1 MLRIKILLVSIF
13 VFFFLNA
20 FSQEL
25 EEKIEKFLLENPEVI
40 LKSLQNFE
48 EKKAKEQEVTNEK
61 IINENL
67 GSLEDSSNGLYDGNK
82 NSKKIIVK
90 FFDFNCSYCKKAH
103 TDVQKLLKKEDV
115 KVVYKNFPILS
126 ENSVFLAKLGIFIA
140 ERDTDSFNSFYK
152 MINENKGRVSKE
164 KLLEITKKL
173 GVNLDE
179 LNNEKV
185 NVRLEKK
192 LKMDIDLANKLGLRG
207 TPAFV
212 VGNEIIFGYIPADEL
227 LNKIN

>member
-1 MLRIKILLVSIF
+1 MHKIKILLVSTYLF
-13 VFFFLNA
+13 LSLNA
-20 FSQEL
+20 LSQGI

-48 EKKAKEQEVTNEK
+48 EKKAKEQEVTNER

-67 GSLEDSSNGLYDGNK
+67 DSLTDSSNGLYSGNI

-103 TDVQKLLKKEDV
+103 TDIQKLIKKEDI

-126 ENSVFLAKLGIFIA
+126 EDSVLLAKLGIFIA
-140 ERDTDSFNSFYK
+140 EKDIDSFNSFYK

-164 KLLEITKKL
+164 KLSEITKKL
-173 GVNLDE
+173 GVSLGE
-179 LNNEKV
+179 LNNEQV
-185 NVRLEKK
+185 NRRLEKK

-212 VGNEIIFGYIPADEL
+212 VGNEIIFGYVPAEEL

>member
-1 MLRIKILLVSIF
+1 MIRIKILSVATF
-13 VFFFLNA
+13 MFFSLNV
-20 FSQEL
+20 FSQAI

-48 EKKAKEQEVTNEK
+48 EKKAKEQEVTNQK

-67 GSLEDSSNGLYDGNK
+67 ESLTDSSNGLFDGNI
-82 NSKKIIVK
+82 NSKKIVVK

-103 TDVQKLLKKEDV
+103 NDIQKLLKKEDV
-115 KVVYKNFPILS
+115 KVIYKNFPILS

-140 ERDTDSFNSFYK
+140 EKDIDSFNSFYK

-164 KLLEITKKL
+164 KLSEITKKL

-179 LNNEKV
+179 LNNEQV
-185 NVRLEKK
+185 NSRLEKK
-192 LKMDIDLANKLGLRG
+192 LKEDVDLANKLGLRG

-212 VGNEIIFGYIPADEL
+212 VGNEIIFGYVPAEEL

>member
-1 MLRIKILLVSIF
+1 MIRIKILLVGIF
-13 VFFFLNA
+13 VFFSLNS

-48 EKKAKEQEVTNEK
+48 EKKVKEQEVTNEK

-67 GSLEDSSNGLYDGNK
+67 SSLEDSSNGLYDGNI

-103 TDVQKLLKKEDV
+103 TDIQKLLKEEDV

-126 ENSVFLAKLGIFIA
+126 DNSVFLAKLGIFIA
-140 ERDTDSFNSFYK
+140 EKDTDSFNSFYK
-152 MINENKGRVSKE
+152 MINENKGRVSKA

-192 LKMDIDLANKLGLRG
+192 LKTDIDLANKLGLRG

-212 VGNEIIFGYIPADEL
+212 VGNQIIFGYVPADEL

>member
-1 MLRIKILLVSIF
+1 MIRIKILLVGIF
-13 VFFFLNA
+13 VFFSLNS

-48 EKKAKEQEVTNEK
+48 EKKVKEQEVTNEK

-67 GSLEDSSNGLYDGNK
+67 SSLEDSSNGLYDGNI

-103 TDVQKLLKKEDV
+103 TDIQKLLKKEDV

-126 ENSVFLAKLGIFIA
+126 DNSVFLAKLGIFIA
-140 ERDTDSFNSFYK
+140 EKGTDSFNSFYK

-164 KLLEITKKL
+164 KLSKITKKL

-192 LKMDIDLANKLGLRG
+192 LKTDIDLANKLGLRG

-212 VGNEIIFGYIPADEL
+212 VGNQIIFGYVPADEL

>member
-1 MLRIKILLVSIF
+1 MIRIKILLVGIF
-13 VFFFLNA
+13 VFFSLNS

-48 EKKAKEQEVTNEK
+48 EKKVKEQEVTNEK

-67 GSLEDSSNGLYDGNK
+67 SSLEDSSNGLYDGNI

-103 TDVQKLLKKEDV
+103 TDIQKLLKKEDV

-126 ENSVFLAKLGIFIA
+126 DNSVFLAKLGIFIA
-140 ERDTDSFNSFYK
+140 EKDTDSFNSFYK

-185 NVRLEKK
+185 NIRLEKK
-192 LKMDIDLANKLGLRG
+192 LKTDIDLANKLGLRG

-212 VGNEIIFGYIPADEL
+212 VGNQIIFGYVPADEL

>member
-1 MLRIKILLVSIF
+1 MIRIKILLVGIF
-13 VFFFLNA
+13 VFFSLSS

-61 IINENL
+61 IINDNL
-67 GSLEDSSNGLYDGNK
+67 SSLEDSSNGLYDGNI

-103 TDVQKLLKKEDV
+103 TDIQKLLKKEDV

-126 ENSVFLAKLGIFIA
+126 DNSVFLAKLGIFIA
-140 ERDTDSFNSFYK
+140 EKGADSFNSFYK

-164 KLLEITKKL
+164 KLLKITKKL

-192 LKMDIDLANKLGLRG
+192 LKTDIDLANKLGLRG

-212 VGNEIIFGYIPADEL
+212 VGNEIIFGYVPTDEL

>member
-1 MLRIKILLVSIF
+1 MRNLNYLSVIIL
-13 VFFFLNA
+13 VFLSFNA
-20 FSQEL
+20 FSQVL

-48 EKKAKEQEVTNEK
+48 EKKAKQQELSNQK
-61 IINENL
+61 IINDNL
-67 GSLEDSSNGLYDGNK
+67 DRLTDSSNGLYEGNI

-103 TDVQKLLKKEDV
+103 TDIQKLLKNEDL

-140 ERDTDSFNSFYK
+140 EKDINKFNRFYK

-164 KLLEITKKL
+164 KLIEITKKL
-173 GVNLDE
+173 GVNLDD
-179 LNNEKV
+179 LNNEQV
-185 NVRLEKK
+185 NSRLEKK
-192 LKMDIDLANKLGLRG
+192 LKVDVDLANMLGLRG

-212 VGNEIIFGYIPADEL
+212 VGDEIIFGYIPADEL

>member
-1 MLRIKILLVSIF
+1 MIRIKILLFGIF
-13 VFFFLNA
+13 VFFSLNA

-67 GSLEDSSNGLYDGNK
+67 SSLEDSSNGLYDGNI

-103 TDVQKLLKKEDV
+103 TDIQKLLKKEDV

-126 ENSVFLAKLGIFIA
+126 ENSVLLAKLGIFIA
-140 ERDTDSFNSFYK
+140 EKGADSFNSFYK

-164 KLLEITKKL
+164 KLSEITKKL

-192 LKMDIDLANKLGLRG
+192 LKTDIDLANKLGLRG

-212 VGNEIIFGYIPADEL
+212 VGNQIIFGYVPADEL

>member
-1 MLRIKILLVSIF
+1 MMRIKILLVGIF
-13 VFFFLNA
+13 VFFSLNS

-48 EKKAKEQEVTNEK
+48 EKKVKEQEVTNEK

-67 GSLEDSSNGLYDGNK
+67 SSLEDSSNGLYDGNI

-103 TDVQKLLKKEDV
+103 TDIQKLLKKEDV

-126 ENSVFLAKLGIFIA
+126 DNSVFLAKLGIFIA
-140 ERDTDSFNSFYK
+140 EKDTYSFNSFYK

-192 LKMDIDLANKLGLRG
+192 LKTDIDLANKLGLRG

-212 VGNEIIFGYIPADEL
+212 VGNQIIFGYVPADEL

>member
-1 MLRIKILLVSIF
+1 MIRIKILLVGIF
-13 VFFFLNA
+13 VFFSLNS

-48 EKKAKEQEVTNEK
+48 EKKVKEQEVTNEK

-67 GSLEDSSNGLYDGNK
+67 SSLEDSSNGLYDGNI

-103 TDVQKLLKKEDV
+103 TDIQKLLKKEDV

-126 ENSVFLAKLGIFIA
+126 DNSFFLAKLGIFIA
-140 ERDTDSFNSFYK
+140 EKDTDSFNSFYK
-152 MINENKGRVSKE
+152 MINENKGRVSKA

-192 LKMDIDLANKLGLRG
+192 LKTDIDLANKLGLRG

-212 VGNEIIFGYIPADEL
+212 VGNQIIFGYVPADEL

>member
-1 MLRIKILLVSIF
+1 MIRIKILLVGIF
-13 VFFFLNA
+13 VFFSLNS

-48 EKKAKEQEVTNEK
+48 EKKVKEQEVTNEK

-67 GSLEDSSNGLYDGNK
+67 SSLEDSSNGLYDGNI

-103 TDVQKLLKKEDV
+103 TDIQKLLKKEDV

-126 ENSVFLAKLGIFIA
+126 DNSVFLAKLGIFIA
-140 ERDTDSFNSFYK
+140 EKDTDSFNSFYK
-152 MINENKGRVSKE
+152 MINENKGRVSKA

-192 LKMDIDLANKLGLRG
+192 LKTDIDLANKLGLRG

-212 VGNEIIFGYIPADEL
+212 VGNQIIFGYVPADEL

>member
-1 MLRIKILLVSIF
+1 MFGIKFLSVTFFIF
-13 VFFFLNA
+13 LSLDA
-20 FSQEL
+20 FSQAL
-25 EEKIEKFLLENPEVI
+25 EEKIEKFLLDNPEVI

-48 EKKAKEQEVTNEK
+48 EKKAKEQEFTNEK

-67 GSLEDSSNGLYDGNK
+67 DSLTDSSNGLYDGNV

-90 FFDFNCSYCKKAH
+90 FFDYNCSYCKKAH
-103 TDVQKLLKKEDV
+103 ADIQKLLEKEDV

-126 ENSVFLAKLGIFIA
+126 ENSVFLAKLGIYIA
-140 ERDTDSFNSFYK
+140 EKDIDSFNRFYK

-164 KLLEITKKL
+164 KLSEIIKKID
-173 GVNLDE
+173 VNLNE
-179 LNNEKV
+179 LNNEEV
-185 NVRLEKK
+185 NGRLEKK
-192 LKMDIDLANKLGLRG
+192 LKMDVDLANKLGLRG

-212 VGNEIIFGYIPADEL
+212 VGNEIIFGYVPVEEL

>member
-1 MLRIKILLVSIF
+1 MRNLNYLLVIIL
-13 VFFFLNA
+13 VFLSFNA
-20 FSQEL
+20 FSQVL

-48 EKKAKEQEVTNEK
+48 EKKAKEQELSNQK
-61 IINENL
+61 IINDNL
-67 GSLEDSSNGLYDGNK
+67 DRLTDSSNGLYEGNI

-103 TDVQKLLKKEDV
+103 TDIQKLLKNEDL

-140 ERDTDSFNSFYK
+140 EKDINKFNRFYK

-164 KLLEITKKL
+164 KLIEITKKL
-173 GVNLDE
+173 GVNLDD
-179 LNNEKV
+179 LNNEQV
-185 NVRLEKK
+185 NGRLEKK
-192 LKMDIDLANKLGLRG
+192 LKVDVDLANMLGLRG

>member
-48 EKKAKEQEVTNEK
+48 EKKVKEQEVTNEK

-67 GSLEDSSNGLYDGNK
+67 SSLEDSSNGLYDGNI

-103 TDVQKLLKKEDV
+103 TDIQKLLKKEDV

-126 ENSVFLAKLGIFIA
+126 DNSVFLAKLGIFIA
-140 ERDTDSFNSFYK
+140 EKDTDSFNSFYK
-152 MINENKGRVSKE
+152 MINENKGRVSKA

-192 LKMDIDLANKLGLRG
+192 LKTDIDLANKLGLRG

-212 VGNEIIFGYIPADEL
+212 VGNQIIFGYVPA
-227 LNKIN
+227 